1 MDTEKSSL
9 AGGYLV
15 ASEPAAAFKV
25 AINYRRSDTQG
36 TAWALYLK
44 LIERFGEQNVFF
56 DNGSL
61 RPGVRW
67 LAEIKSRLA
76 DAGALIVLIG
86 SQWMPSL
93 DQHQRQRAEDYVAME
108 IDLALRSGARVAVIP
123 VLVDEAEAPAEY
135 ALPPALKALAGCQA
149 ERLRHTHL
157 LDDVERLMA
166 RLAEIAAGPVT
177 AGSEGEGQRHLSAD
191 SPAAKITSEPEPP
204 SPESSS
210 AAVRVAPAP
219 DDDHYRMVLR
229 HADHLVVFL
238 GAAANAEGRLQPWH
252 EGSGLPDDRDLA
264 RYLSARLGL
273 GDRPLGLAEAAQHAG
288 ATYGEMELF
297 DWVNKALRGDAEPG
311 PVHSALAQ
319 LPGRL
324 GRRYQMIVTPK
335 YDAALEKA
343 FREADEE
350 FDVAVYVTPRKPM
363 PQGRFVHLPWRG
375 SAQPVDIP
383 NRYSDFPIGED
394 GRLERPVI
402 LRVNGAVEDRSAGFT
417 WEDNYVITE
426 DHYIGYLSGQ
436 PAEEVVPAQILAK
449 LRRSNYLFLGYPITD
464 WRVRVFLQRI
474 WDGPEFGRAKYW
486 AVASEPDNFERDLWQ
501 EAGATLYQS
510 SLAGYL
516 AGLYRFLETN
526 AGELAR
532 DHR

>member
-1 MDTEKSSL
+1 MNTSKSPP
-9 AGGYLV
+9 AEGYPV
-15 ASEPAAAFKV
+15 AKEPAASFKV
-25 AINYRRSDTQG
+25 AINYRHSDTQG

-44 LIERFGEQNVFF
+44 LVERFGEQNVFF

-67 LAEIKSRLA
+67 PAEIKSRLA
-76 DAGALIVLIG
+76 DAGALLVLIG

-93 DQHQRQRAEDYVAME
+93 DQHLRQRAEDYVAME
-108 IDLALRSGARVAVIP
+108 IDLALRSGSRIAVIP
-123 VLVDEAEAPAEY
+123 VLVDDAEAPAEY
-135 ALPPALKALAGCQA
+135 ALPPMLKALAACHA
-149 ERLRHTHL
+149 ECLRHTHL
-157 LDDVERLMA
+157 LADVERLMT

-177 AGSEGEGQRHLSAD
+177 AGSEGIDQGPSPD
-191 SPAAKITSEPEPP
+191 SPGVIVTAEPEPP
-204 SPESSS
+204 RSEGSSET
-210 AAVRVAPAP
+210 VRVAPAP
-219 DDDHYRMVLR
+219 DDNHYRMVIR

-238 GAAANAEGRLQPWH
+238 GAAANAEGRPQPWH

-273 GDRPLGLAEAAQHAG
+273 SDRPLGLAEAAQHAG

-297 DWVNKALRGDAEPG
+297 DWVNKALRGDPEPG
-311 PVHSALAQ
+311 PVHTSLAQ
-319 LPGRL
+319 LPARL

-350 FDVAVYVTPRKPM
+350 FDVAVYVTPRRPM

-375 SAQPVDIP
+375 SAQPIDIP
-383 NRYSDFPIGED
+383 NRYSDFPIRED
-394 GRLERPVI
+394 GRLDRPVI

-486 AVASEPDNFERDLWQ
+486 AVASEPDDFERDLWQ

-510 SLAGYL
+510 SLADYL
-516 AGLYRFLETN
+516 AGLYRFIETN

-532 DHR
+532 DHG